1 MQQEQPQFYSSL
13 AGHLSPEEQNVLQ
26 SIVAKAEAIA
36 AQQAQ
41 QPPNGGAN

>member
-13 AGHLSPEEQNVLQ
+13 AGQLSPEEQNVLQ